1 MSFLTHTTLARV
13 VEGRRSRGR
22 SPSRNDLSPPRRAEA
37 ALSRTVLDPMYQA
50 KRINSITGMK
60 ISVLSIMMYV
70 LVSPIMAETPN
81 GIAYKVRLE
90 NGATQ

>member
-1 MSFLTHTTLARV
+1 
-13 VEGRRSRGR
+13 
-22 SPSRNDLSPPRRAEA
+22 
-37 ALSRTVLDPMYQA
+37 MYQA
-50 KRINSITGMK
+50 KRINNITGMK